1 MRYAIIQPDAVQPG
15 DIRKFTT
22 AEGKP
27 VYDVVTSVY
36 DNEWVAV
43 SRPYRGLPT
52 IQYVARKGQNITYGR
67 KQSQ

>member
-1 MRYAIIQPDAVQPG
+1 MKYAIITPDKVQPG
-15 DIRKFTT
+15 DIRKFSPNN
-22 AEGKP
+22 GKAI
-27 VYDVVTSVY
+27 YDVVTSVY